1 MSWKTFSDNALASLF
16 STEQKY
22 PRDPKFVG
30 FPTRGCASSLLC
42 LLLWHHS
49 KQGGIHL
56 VCLQNF
62 QTIYHPP
69 LPLYAIVWCVR
80 MCKRIF
86 YKRPPPHYTGT
97 YIMLNIFNLNFSK
110 CWSSMNICSLII
122 IYNAFLKTIKPWSV
136 HCTLLHFKLGA
147 HAFKV

>member
-1 MSWKTFSDNALASLF
+1 MLFGRIFMSWKTFSDNALASLF

-42 LLLWHHS
+42 LLLWHS

-69 LPLYAIVWCVR
+69 PSLCMQLYDAYACV
-80 MCKRIF
+80 KEYSISD
-86 YKRPPPHYTGT
+86 PPPIIPVPTSCS
-97 YIMLNIFNLNFSK
+97 IFLTSILVNVDL
-110 CWSSMNICSLII
+110 
-122 IYNAFLKTIKPWSV
+122 P
-136 HCTLLHFKLGA
+136 
-147 HAFKV
+147 

>member
-1 MSWKTFSDNALASLF
+1 MHEIEFHTGPKENFSARDVIWKNFHVLESNPKISSIFSDNLLASLF

-42 LLLWHHS
+42 LLLWHHN

-69 LPLYAIVWCVR
+69 PPFCMQLYDAYACVQEYS
-80 MCKRIF
+80 ISD
-86 YKRPPPHYTGT
+86 PPSPHYTGT
-97 YIMLNIFNLNFSK
+97 SCSIFLTSILVNVDL
-110 CWSSMNICSLII
+110 
-122 IYNAFLKTIKPWSV
+122 P
-136 HCTLLHFKLGA
+136 
-147 HAFKV
+147 